1 MNIKTTNSRIVLTRL
16 LSVAALVCLAICM
29 ILPTINIEMSSTP
42 LMMLALPNLE
52 MTGKQVFGILGILAL
67 IFTVIFMIF
76 LFLEKRS
83 SYIRSFGFAALVL
96 WLSSLVLAAVEVNTS
111 FQAMLAT
118 ISILN
123 RGNTALDLTAQLT
136 PMLGL
141 WFYLIGFSF
150 LIATVIVCPRNK

>member
-1 MNIKTTNSRIVLTRL
+1 L
-16 LSVAALVCLAICM
+16 LSVAALFCLAIGM
-29 ILPTINIEMSSTP
+29 ILPAINIEMSSIP

-52 MTGKQVFGILGILAL
+52 MKGKQLFGPLGILAL

-76 LFLEKRS
+76 LFLEKWS

-111 FQAMLAT
+111 FEAILTT
-118 ISILN
+118 ISVLN
-123 RGNTALDLTAQLT
+123 RGDTAPDLRAQLI

-141 WFYLIGFSF
+141 WFHLIGLSF
-150 LIATVIVCPRNK
+150 LIATVIACLQNK

>member
-1 MNIKTTNSRIVLTRL
+1 
-16 LSVAALVCLAICM
+16 
-29 ILPTINIEMSSTP
+29 
-42 LMMLALPNLE
+42 MLALPNLE